1 MSTETET
8 LPVEPAALAPE
19 APRVEIPELDVSE
32 LSSAS
37 SDVMLR
43 SLAKNCVALKVS
55 VSAIG
60 YERLVQNAQV
70 SVGEHEI
77 APEFLAG
84 ARFKVVPNNI
94 KNPLGRIAGHAR
106 QVPYSYGTPFIG
118 GAYLIPIARDRH
130 GNSPARK
137 AFGRLAEIR
146 GEYRDK
152 AIELRPLWETH
163 VAKIQAEY
171 PFEYE
176 ALRQHLPNGES
187 FVAAHTISSIRFPLG
202 AGLPANF
209 QEKLEEGFVK
219 TFRGAPDESLL
230 RSHKADLLR
239 IVNEAAA
246 DPGTALS
253 EGASETWLAEA
264 QEQTSAAVASA
275 IKAMI
280 QEPLKEFA
288 ESLAN
293 IEGILA
299 RGSNLKSSTLNNL
312 RASFEKLSGF
322 SFMAPNDLKQRL
334 RSAATIIGAVDMKDI
349 NSSESASREL
359 AEHFKTIREGMNS
372 EETHAAVFGQFMRGL
387 DL

>member
-118 GAYLIPIARDRH
+118 GAYLIPIAKDRAVQAVRDLDSLASPTLGLTDEAAEQSTDIKLQKRQVEPLCH
-130 GNSPARK
+130 G
-137 AFGRLAEIR
+137 
-146 GEYRDK
+146 
-152 AIELRPLWETH
+152 
-163 VAKIQAEY
+163 
-171 PFEYE
+171 
-176 ALRQHLPNGES
+176 
-187 FVAAHTISSIRFPLG
+187 LG
-202 AGLPANF
+202 ADGLAGAGNAN
-209 QEKLEEGFVK
+209 QNN
-219 TFRGAPDESLL
+219 TL
-230 RSHKADLLR
+230 RY
-239 IVNEAAA
+239 
-246 DPGTALS
+246 
-253 EGASETWLAEA
+253 
-264 QEQTSAAVASA
+264 
-275 IKAMI
+275 
-280 QEPLKEFA
+280 
-288 ESLAN
+288 
-293 IEGILA
+293 
-299 RGSNLKSSTLNNL
+299 
-312 RASFEKLSGF
+312 
-322 SFMAPNDLKQRL
+322 
-334 RSAATIIGAVDMKDI
+334 
-349 NSSESASREL
+349 
-359 AEHFKTIREGMNS
+359 
-372 EETHAAVFGQFMRGL
+372 
-387 DL
+387 